1 MRWLWPIAM
10 LMLAACDSDD
20 GPAPCDGCI
29 AGPDAQ
35 PDGGTDGLPDADSQA
50 PDFGP
55 NKLDNGV
62 ACVAGA
68 QCKSGQCVDDV
79 CCADSCTGSCMACN
93 LDGTKGTCSAV
104 PASAG
109 PQQDCA
115 GDPKCGN
122 GVCDGA
128 GGCSYPNAGQPC
140 GSICNGG
147 GKLVVSLCDAAYQ
160 CVAQAPASCSPYT
173 CDATANACRTSCTQ
187 HQECDPASAC
197 DRSAAHTAGT
207 GACVPLAQADT
218 VASGQEIATVVGAT
232 TKPVVIVPPG
242 TYKQK
247 IVVSK
252 TIKIIG
258 KGSATSPS
266 KLDPDTDG
274 AAITI
279 QTNGKLTVQGLTI
292 QGATGTGG
300 DGLYCQGSSTTK
312 ATLVAVENTI
322 ADNKGHGV
330 LGSFC
335 DVTLR
340 RNVIQS
346 NQAGG
351 AKLADGAF
359 VVVNNVVA

>member
-1 MRWLWPIAM
+1 
-10 LMLAACDSDD
+10 
-20 GPAPCDGCI
+20 
-29 AGPDAQ
+29 
-35 PDGGTDGLPDADSQA
+35 
-50 PDFGP
+50 
-55 NKLDNGV
+55 
-62 ACVAGA
+62 
-68 QCKSGQCVDDV
+68 
-79 CCADSCTGSCMACN
+79 
-93 LDGTKGTCSAV
+93 
-104 PASAG
+104 
-109 PQQDCA
+109 
-115 GDPKCGN
+115 
-122 GVCDGA
+122 
-128 GGCSYPNAGQPC
+128 
-140 GSICNGG
+140 
-147 GKLVVSLCDAAYQ
+147 
-160 CVAQAPASCSPYT
+160 VAQAPASCSPYT

-300 DGLYCQGSSTTK
+300 DGLRCAGPTTK

-351 AKLADGAF
+351 ADLSKGAF
-359 VVVNNVVA
+359 VVVNNVVAQNGKVDPGGSSVGGLNLNSGTTVTFSNNSVGSNSASTGTASGVNCSSTAYTLYNSIIWGNSGSVYTTCTANHSDVEGIATGSGNINVNPNFTTTFIPQATQCFNSGTNSAPGLGVLDVTNGPRIKSAVVDMGAYEVQ